1 MFSKKIKEIKKIR
14 QESEILFR
22 KSQVLLSGLRK
33 NFRKTF
39 QDNLKNKVRKAA
51 KLRFSEFEFGTK
63 KNNQDAAIIYVLS
76 VNDAEALDLG
86 WVDEYGNDANCV
98 VPFSLEWF
106 EEFCRQQSEV
116 LGINVQVFKKNEKK
130 WEI

>member
-14 QESEILFR
+14 QESEISLR

-33 NFRKTF
+33 NFKKAF
-39 QDNLKNKVRKAA
+39 QDNLKNKIRKAA

-76 VNDAEALDLG
+76 VNDAEVLDFG
-86 WVDEYGNDANCV
+86 WVDEHGNDASRV

-106 EEFCRQQSEV
+106 EDFCRQQSEI
-116 LGINVQVFKKNEKK
+116 LGINIQVFRKK
-130 WEI
+130 